1 MVRNRMRR
9 RIREIVRCHRAEL
22 PLGWDVV
29 IHPRSGMDRAEFAAL
44 TADLLRLIKGV

>member
-22 PLGWDVV
+22 PSGWDVV
-29 IHPRSGMDRAEFAAL
+29 IHPRSGMERAEFAAL